1 LEGFPHHLA
10 PLWRGF
16 FVHARRHRIQVSK
29 GDAEALRYEMLNLA
43 FNAFGITL
51 TAAAVYGAMDGQ
63 IIDPI
68 GFGCAAVAVA
78 LFANFVEAR
87 TI

>member
-1 LEGFPHHLA
+1 MNEVLA
-10 PLWRGF
+10 PHD
-16 FVHARRHRIQVSK
+16 VEITA
-29 GDAEALRYEMLNLA
+29 
-43 FNAFGITL
+43 NAFGITL
-51 TAAAVYGAMDGQ
+51 TAAAVYGAMDGR

-87 TI
+87 SS

>member
-1 LEGFPHHLA
+1 
-10 PLWRGF
+10 
-16 FVHARRHRIQVSK
+16 
-29 GDAEALRYEMLNLA
+29 MLNLV
-43 FNAFGITL
+43 FNAFGIIL

-78 LFANFVEAR
+78 LFANFVEAQS
-87 TI
+87 I